1 MLILWLGKDKWP
13 KIVMSIL
20 SKILSFFTRV
30 TTTESFSTTARFVK
44 ENSSQ
49 KGIIPA
55 EIEPMQVDWPETV
68 FSLTELGVIMGYLFD
83 KVDHNGPNPV
93 TIKSGT

>member
-1 MLILWLGKDKWP
+1 MLG
-13 KIVMSIL
+13 
-20 SKILSFFTRV
+20 V
-30 TTTESFSTTARFVK
+30 TTTKFLSTTARFVK

-49 KGIIPA
+49 KGIIHA

-93 TIKSGT
+93 TVKSGT